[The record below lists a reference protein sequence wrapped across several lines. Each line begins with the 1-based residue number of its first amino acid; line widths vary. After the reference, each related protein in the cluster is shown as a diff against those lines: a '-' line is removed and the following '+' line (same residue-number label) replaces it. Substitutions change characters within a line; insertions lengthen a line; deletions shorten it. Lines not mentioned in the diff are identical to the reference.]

1 MRFIF
6 QFTIHNIL
14 FTILHM
20 PASPAR
26 QVAYQILRRV
36 EAGRG
41 FAVDMLQGPELS
53 TLKDVD
59 RRLATELVMG
69 VLRWRGELD
78 FGIEQLSGRR
88 LRSFDPEVL
97 TVLRMG
103 IYQIRFL
110 EKIPVRATVNDAVEL
125 TKAAHKRS
133 AAGLV
138 NAVLRK
144 CNPPGVRLGSVR
156 FEELEPEGIDAVQ
169 RTVPRWLFERW
180 AARKWPRS
188 VSGEGLTSAET
199 ALRLAWASTQ
209 VPPTTLR
216 VTAGDAG
223 QETLTAELAQEGISV
238 VPGAFSRFALVVKSG
253 SIVSSRAMREGRVAI
268 QDEAS
273 QLVTELVRPEPG
285 QHVLDL
291 CAAPG
296 MKAGLLAQL
305 LERGTLTVCDLS
317 AVRLRTLGKL
327 LPPQVP
333 PGVKLHRL
341 QLDATRELPFGGLFD
356 RILLDA
362 PCSGTGTLAR
372 NPEIKWR
379 LEPRD
384 LARHAETQMKM
395 LRHALPLLAP
405 GGRLVYATCSLE
417 PEENEQVV
425 EAVLSEAPAFRQLTS
440 TELSREFP
448 ALTSLFDTHGYFR
461 TRPDL
466 YLMDGFF
473 AVVMVRSG
481 CERAT

>member
-1 MRFIF
+1 
-6 QFTIHNIL
+6 
-14 FTILHM
+14 M

-26 QVAYQILRRV
+26 HVAYQILRRL
-36 EAGRG
+36 ESGRG
-41 FAVDMLQGPELS
+41 FAVDLLQGPEVS

-78 FGIEQLSGRR
+78 FRIEQLSGRR

-97 TVLRMG
+97 TLLRMG

-110 EKIPVRATVNDAVEL
+110 GKIPKPAVVNDAVEL
-125 TKAAHKRS
+125 TKAARKRS

-144 CNPPGVRLGSVR
+144 CTPPGVRLGSVR
-156 FEELEPEGIDAVQ
+156 FAELDPEGIEAVQ

-180 AARKWPRS
+180 AGRKWPRS
-188 VSGEGLTSAET
+188 ASGEGLTSAET

-216 VTAGDAG
+216 VTAGDSSR
-223 QETLTAELAQEGISV
+223 ETLTAQLAQEGISV
-238 VPGAFSRFALVVKSG
+238 VPGALSRFALVVKSG
-253 SIVSSRAMREGRVAI
+253 NMFSSRALREGRVAI

-273 QLVTELVRPEPG
+273 QLVTELVRPQPG

-317 AVRLRTLGKL
+317 AARLRTLGRL

-333 PGVKLHRL
+333 CGVELHRVR
-341 QLDATRELPFGGLFD
+341 LDATRELPFGTRFD

-379 LEPRD
+379 LEARD
-384 LARHAETQMKM
+384 LVRHAETQMKM

-425 EAVLSEAPAFRQLTS
+425 EAVLSEAPAFRKLTS
-440 TELSREFP
+440 AELSSEFP
-448 ALTSLFDTHGYFR
+448 AFTSLFDAHGYFR

-466 YLMDGFF
+466 HLMDGFF
-473 AVVMVRSG
+473 AAVMVHHDRSPNSS
-481 CERAT
+481 AHKP

>member
-1 MRFIF
+1 MA
-6 QFTIHNIL
+6 
-14 FTILHM
+14 
-20 PASPAR
+20 ASPAR

-41 FAVDMLQGPELS
+41 FAVDLLQGPEVS

-78 FGIEQLSGRR
+78 FRIEQLSGQR
-88 LRSFDPEVL
+88 LKSFDAEVL
-97 TVLRMG
+97 TLLRMG

-110 EKIPVRATVNDAVEL
+110 GKIPKPAVVNDAVEL
-125 TKAAHKRS
+125 TKAARKRS

-144 CNPPGVRLGSVR
+144 CNPPGARLGSVG
-156 FEELEPEGIDAVQ
+156 FEELQPEGIEAVQ
-169 RTVPRWLFERW
+169 RTIPRWLFERW

-188 VSGEGLTSAET
+188 ASAEGLTSAET
-199 ALRLAWASTQ
+199 ALRLVWASTQ

-216 VTAGDAG
+216 VTAVDAG
-223 QETLTAELAQEGISV
+223 RETLTGELAQEGISV
-238 VPGAFSRFALVVKSG
+238 VPGAFSRFALGVKSG
-253 SIVSSRAMREGRVAI
+253 NVFSSRALREGCAVI

-333 PGVKLHRL
+333 PGVKLQRL

>member
-1 MRFIF
+1 M
-6 QFTIHNIL
+6 
-14 FTILHM
+14 
-20 PASPAR
+20 
-26 QVAYQILRRV
+26 

-41 FAVDMLQGPELS
+41 FAVDLLQGLELS

-59 RRLATELVMG
+59 RRLAMELVMG

-78 FGIEQLSGRR
+78 FRIEQLSGRR

-97 TVLRMG
+97 TLLRMG

-110 EKIPVRATVNDAVEL
+110 QKIPKPAVVNDAVEL
-125 TKAAHKRS
+125 TKVARKRS

-144 CNPPGVRLGSVR
+144 CNPSAVRLGSVS
-156 FEELEPEGIDAVQ
+156 FEELEPEGIEAVQ
-169 RTVPRWLFERW
+169 RTIPRWLFERW
-180 AARKWPRS
+180 AARRWPRS
-188 VSGEGLTSAET
+188 ASAEGLTSAET
-199 ALRLAWASTQ
+199 ALRLAWASAQ
-209 VPPTTLR
+209 VPPAILR

-223 QETLTAELAQEGISV
+223 RETLMAELAQEGISV
-238 VPGAFSRFALVVKSG
+238 VPGAFSRFALLVKSG
-253 SIVSSRAMREGRVAI
+253 NIHSARAWRQGRVVI

-296 MKAGLLAQL
+296 MKAGLLAHL

-317 AVRLRTLGKL
+317 TARLRTLGKL

-333 PGVKLHRL
+333 PGVKLQRL
-341 QLDATRELPFGGLFD
+341 QLDATWELPFGGLFD

-379 LEPRD
+379 LQPRE

-425 EAVLSEAPAFRQLTS
+425 EAVLSEAPAFRKLTS
-440 TELSREFP
+440 TELTREFP
-448 ALTSLFDTHGYFR
+448 VFGPLFDADGYFR

-466 YLMDGFF
+466 HRMDGFF
-473 AVVMVRSG
+473 AVVLVHHDRSQNSSAHKPLLD
-481 CERAT
+481 ESAPIP

>member
-1 MRFIF
+1 M
-6 QFTIHNIL
+6 FT
-14 FTILHM
+14 
-20 PASPAR
+20 SPAR

-41 FAVDMLQGPELS
+41 FAVDLLQGPELS
-53 TLKDVD
+53 PLKDVD

-78 FGIEQLSGRR
+78 FRIEQLSGRR

-97 TVLRMG
+97 TLLRMG

-110 EKIPVRATVNDAVEL
+110 GKIPKPAVVNDAVEL
-125 TKAAHKRS
+125 TKAARKRS

-144 CNPPGVRLGSVR
+144 CTPPGVRLGSVR
-156 FEELEPEGIDAVQ
+156 FEELEPEGIEAVQ
-169 RTVPRWLFERW
+169 RTIPRWLFERW
-180 AARKWPRS
+180 AGRKWPGS
-188 VSGEGLTSAET
+188 ASAEGLTSAET

-223 QETLTAELAQEGISV
+223 WETLTAELAQGGISV
-238 VPGAFSRFALVVKSG
+238 APGAFGRFALVVKSG
-253 SIVSSRAMREGRVAI
+253 NIFSPRALREGRAVI

-296 MKAGLLAQL
+296 MKAGLLAQF

-317 AVRLRTLGKL
+317 AGRLRTLGKL

-333 PGVKLHRL
+333 PGVKLQRL
-341 QLDATRELPFGGLFD
+341 QLDATRELPFGTRFD

-379 LEPRD
+379 LEARD
-384 LARHAETQMKM
+384 LVRHAETQMKI
-395 LRHALPLLAP
+395 LRNVLPLLAP
-405 GGRLVYATCSLE
+405 GGKLVYATCSLE

-425 EAVLSEAPAFRQLTS
+425 EAVLSEAPAFRKLTS
-440 TELSREFP
+440 SELSREFP
-448 ALTSLFDTHGYFR
+448 TLTSLFDTHGYFR

-466 YLMDGFF
+466 HPMDGFF
-473 AVVMVRSG
+473 AAVMVHHDRSPDSS
-481 CERAT
+481 AHKP

>member
-1 MRFIF
+1 
-6 QFTIHNIL
+6 
-14 FTILHM
+14 M

-41 FAVDMLQGPELS
+41 FAVDLLQGPGPS
-53 TLKDVD
+53 TLKDAD
-59 RRLATELVMG
+59 QRLAMELVMG

-78 FGIEQLSGRR
+78 FRIEQLSGRR

-97 TVLRMG
+97 TLLRMG

-110 EKIPVRATVNDAVEL
+110 QKIPKPAIVNDAVEL
-125 TKAAHKRS
+125 TKAARKRS

-144 CNPPGVRLGSVR
+144 CNPPGMRLGSVR
-156 FEELEPEGIDAVQ
+156 FEELEPEGIEAVQ
-169 RTVPRWLFERW
+169 RTIPRWLFERW
-180 AARKWPRS
+180 AAKRWPGS
-188 VSGEGLTSAET
+188 ASAEGLTSAET
-199 ALRLAWASTQ
+199 ALLLAWVSAQ

-223 QETLTAELAQEGISV
+223 RETLTAELAQEGISV
-238 VPGAFSRFALVVKSG
+238 VPRAFSRFALVVKSG
-253 SIVSSRAMREGRVAI
+253 NVFSSRALREGRVVI
-268 QDEAS
+268 QDESS
-273 QLVTELVRPEPG
+273 QLVAELVAPRPG
-285 QHVLDL
+285 QRVLDL

-305 LERGTLTVCDLS
+305 LEHGTLTVCDLS
-317 AVRLRTLGKL
+317 AARLRTLGKL

-333 PGVKLHRL
+333 PGVKVQRL

-395 LRHALPLLAP
+395 LRHALRILAP

-425 EAVLSEAPAFRQLTS
+425 EAVLNAMPEFRRLTS
-440 TELSREFP
+440 AKLSREFP
-448 ALTSLFDTHGYFR
+448 ALAPLFDAHGYFR
-461 TRPDL
+461 TRPDFH
-466 YLMDGFF
+466 LMDGFF
-473 AVVMVRSG
+473 AAVMVHHDRSPNSS
-481 CERAT
+481 AHKS